1 MRLRF
6 KFIMF
11 DYCQFNLIVL
21 GVWWAKTPYRQ
32 FCLTFMSMQFSVDE
46 KVKGGDKEGWGWG
59 GFRADL

>member
-1 MRLRF
+1 
-6 KFIMF
+6 MF